1 MAKMIP
7 SVISPSIESRA
18 EKRIF
23 EWFAN
28 APNTENWVV
37 LHSLGISNHNRHMY
51 GEIDFLVLAPKLGVF
66 ALEVKGG
73 RVRREDGV
81 WYFTNRYREDY
92 KRV

>member
-1 MAKMIP
+1 
-7 SVISPSIESRA
+7 
-18 EKRIF
+18 
-23 EWFAN
+23 
-28 APNTENWVV
+28 
-37 LHSLGISNHNRHMY
+37 MY

-81 WYFTNRYREDY
+81 WYFTNRYGEDY

>member
-1 MAKMIP
+1 
-7 SVISPSIESRA
+7 
-18 EKRIF
+18 
-23 EWFAN
+23 
-28 APNTENWVV
+28 
-37 LHSLGISNHNRHMY
+37 MY